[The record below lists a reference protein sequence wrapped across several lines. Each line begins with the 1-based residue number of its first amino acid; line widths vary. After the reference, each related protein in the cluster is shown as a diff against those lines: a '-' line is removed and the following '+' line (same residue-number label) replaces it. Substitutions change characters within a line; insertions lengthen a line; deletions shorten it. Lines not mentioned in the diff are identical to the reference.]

1 MMYYPKSQ
9 IKTNL
14 YTNGGEYLLSTTKE
28 LYKGNYYEISSGDKY
43 TGVSPNNPPN
53 ILLIPNINQSQYIF
67 STTNDVLPTKTKTN
81 QITKEQNAVL
91 YNSNPINQRYIPLFN
106 TPIPSSQD
114 NQNGQFYRYF
124 CKKTNELKY
133 LEIDKDTYKKLNA
146 KDSTIAWDL
155 YNPVKILWTLKGNKD
170 QVYFSNKGI
179 VLSTEQNLKW
189 YGFSQY
195 FKDNFLKYYLES

>member
-1 MMYYPKSQ
+1 MYYPKSQ